1 MRKHEKEEVIK
12 KRKIVQGSA
21 PNKHAKG
28 WGGGGF
34 FVECSFL
41 FRFDK

>member
-28 WGGGGF
+28 WGWGWF
-34 FVECSFL
+34 FCRVLFSFP
-41 FRFDK
+41 F

>member
-12 KRKIVQGSA
+12 KRKIIQGST
-21 PNKHAKG
+21 PKKHAKG
-28 WGGGGF
+28 WGGFF